1 MRMPAEAFLL
11 CLLLPPPPPPSKTRP
26 TYTAAVI
33 SAQRYVQPPSTTINH
48 HHPTIPLLP
57 CLHTVSLSLW
67 HSYIFS
73 PSLFCLFRQPRRP
86 SD

>member
-33 SAQRYVQPPSTTINH
+33 SAQR
-48 HHPTIPLLP
+48 
-57 CLHTVSLSLW
+57 
-67 HSYIFS
+67 
-73 PSLFCLFRQPRRP
+73 QPRRP
-86 SD
+86 SDRRGGGKTPGVAATHPRSIPDYPPGEKGRSKRYRHCATPVTV

>member
-33 SAQRYVQPPSTTINH
+33 SAQR
-48 HHPTIPLLP
+48 
-57 CLHTVSLSLW
+57 
-67 HSYIFS
+67 
-73 PSLFCLFRQPRRP
+73 QPRRP
-86 SD
+86 SDRRGGEGRPRGWLPPTLGQSQTTLRGKRDVLSATGIALHQLRF